1 MNPEQAEG
9 PDVLY
14 ERQGAVAILTLNRSR
29 KLNALRNKTIR
40 EFTELLESIEDDPE
54 VRAVVLTGTGRA
66 FCAGADIFEYSEMKG
81 REEFMRFQMRGEKLH
96 EAIENLSKP
105 VVAAVNGLALGG
117 GFELALT
124 CDMIVASDSSQFG
137 FPEIKIGLIPGGG
150 GTQRLPRLVGPKAAK
165 KIFMTGEPISPLE
178 ALRLNIVSEVVPG
191 PRLMERSLEL
201 AGGMAS
207 MSPQALAALKR
218 LVNMGTAG
226 SFGIALPY
234 ERMMVTYL
242 YDTEESKSRVKD
254 FVDKR
259 KAR

>member
-1 MNPEQAEG
+1 MIETADHDG
-9 PDVLY
+9 I
-14 ERQGAVAILTLNRSR
+14 AVLTLNNGPV
-29 KLNALRNKTIR
+29 NALDL
-40 EFTELLESIEDDPE
+40 ELLTAVPGSLAA
-54 VRAVVLTGTGRA
+54 VAAARAVVLTGSGRS
-66 FCAGADIFEYSEMKG
+66 FSAGVDLKQIADGGPPYIEKFLPALSLAMLTLFE
-81 REEFMRFQMRGEKLH
+81 H
-96 EAIENLSKP
+96 PAP

-124 CDMIVASDSSQFG
+124 CDMIVASESSQFG

-150 GTQRLPRLVGPKAAK
+150 GTQRLPRLVGPKTAK
-165 KIFMTGEPISPLE
+165 KIFMTGDPISPQE
-178 ALRLNIVSEVVPG
+178 ALRLNVAVEVVPG
-191 PRLMERSLEL
+191 PKLMERSLEL
-201 AGGMAS
+201 AGRMAS

-226 SFGIALPY
+226 AFGMALPY

-242 YDTEESKSRVKD
+242 YDTDESRARVKD